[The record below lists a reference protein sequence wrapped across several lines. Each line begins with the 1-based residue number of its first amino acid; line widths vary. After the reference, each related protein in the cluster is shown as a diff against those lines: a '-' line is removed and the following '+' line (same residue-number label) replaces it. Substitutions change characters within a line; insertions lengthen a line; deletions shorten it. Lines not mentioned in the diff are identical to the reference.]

1 MKERLRALLP
11 GPIWAGLRALRYAPD
26 RLLHP
31 LRRRRARRL
40 LRRARPVSRVLFV
53 CYGNICR
60 SPYAAV
66 ALGRELSVAHR
77 SAGPEPARGGPAS
90 EPGED
95 GRASERPGV
104 ASVGLF
110 GPGRPS
116 PPAARAVAAR
126 RGMDLSAHR
135 SRLLEPDEPRPGD
148 LVVVMES
155 WQAERLR
162 RRPGEG
168 DGDGAP
174 ILLLGDLDDRP
185 IAHRRI
191 RDPVDQPEAVFE
203 EVYGRIDRCV
213 RALARELG
221 AGRG

>member
-1 MKERLRALLP
+1 M
-11 GPIWAGLRALRYAPD
+11 
-26 RLLHP
+26 
-31 LRRRRARRL
+31 
-40 LRRARPVSRVLFV
+40 RRARPVSRVLFV
-53 CYGNICR
+53 CHGNICR
-60 SPYAAV
+60 SPYAAAV
-66 ALGRELSVAHR
+66 LRRELSVAHR
-77 SAGPEPARGGPAS
+77 PAGPEQSGGRAS
-90 EPGED
+90 ESEED
-95 GRASERPGV
+95 GRAPERPGV

-126 RGMDLSAHR
+126 RGLDLKAHR

-148 LVVVMES
+148 LAVVMES

-168 DGDGAP
+168 DGGGAP

-213 RALARELG
+213 RALARELS